1 MYIYIYTHIH
11 IYMYT
16 YKNTH
21 IYIYPG
27 LIMAACAANIVDPVK
42 AREVVLVGFFRKSF
56 IL

>member
-1 MYIYIYTHIH
+1 
-11 IYMYT
+11 MYT